1 MGFQRVVLV
10 EFFAAGNST
19 LVFGVREDFDE
30 PKVVEIKMPLEE
42 VWQFVKAN
50 FRKGHIASM
59 DLARWQRVFG
69 PLVEPVVSW
78 ADEGDIVWFVP
89 HDVLH
94 YLPLHA
100 LKVDG
105 RYLIERNPVCYS
117 PSASIMKYCRN
128 NRKGARETALVL
140 GDSRSDRELSH
151 AKDEAFAVAGIFNT
165 TPYIGAQATK
175 SLLKDRLQKSPHG
188 IDILH
193 FSCHGYFCSDHALKS
208 GIMLAPED
216 HSHTGAAALDE
227 EWNLTAEEI
236 FGLPI
241 RADLVT
247 LSACE
252 SGVNENRPGD
262 ELIGLTRAFV
272 YAGAASVVVSLWK
285 VNDESTRYLMEHF
298 YKELKRGVNKAE
310 ALQQA
315 QLRLMKMGFD
325 HLFSGRL
332 LFWSEIGFSGVGEC
346 DAFQL

>member
-1 MGFQRVVLV
+1 
-10 EFFAAGNST
+10 
-19 LVFGVREDFDE
+19 
-30 PKVVEIKMPLEE
+30 
-42 VWQFVKAN
+42 
-50 FRKGHIASM
+50 
-59 DLARWQRVFG
+59 
-69 PLVEPVVSW
+69 
-78 ADEGDIVWFVP
+78 
-89 HDVLH
+89 
-94 YLPLHA
+94 
-100 LKVDG
+100 
-105 RYLIERNPVCYS
+105 
-117 PSASIMKYCRN
+117 MKYCRN
-128 NRKGARETALVL
+128 NRKGPRDTALVL

-151 AKDEAFAVAGIFNT
+151 AKDEAFAVASIFNT

-193 FSCHGYFCSDHALKS
+193 FSC
-208 GIMLAPED
+208 
-216 HSHTGAAALDE
+216 
-227 EWNLTAEEI
+227 

-285 VNDESTRYLMEHF
+285 VNDESTRHLMEHF
-298 YKELKRGVNKAE
+298 YKELKRGINKAE

-325 HLFSGRL
+325 HIF
-332 LFWSEIGFSGVGEC
+332 FWAPFILVG
-346 DAFQL
+346 DWS